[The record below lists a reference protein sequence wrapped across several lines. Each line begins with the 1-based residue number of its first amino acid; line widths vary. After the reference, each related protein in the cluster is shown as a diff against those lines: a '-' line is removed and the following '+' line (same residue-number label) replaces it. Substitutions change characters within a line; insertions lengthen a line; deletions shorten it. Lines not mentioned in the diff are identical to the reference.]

1 VRHSVYCLATDV
13 LDEGAGKVLDNIS
26 ERAGVGSVTVAAK
39 YHAVSDIYPH
49 NPLRKVATLP
59 PGVFYHADLAR
70 YSGAAIKPSASPAA
84 QGRDVLQE
92 VLAAAT
98 PRQMGVAAWAVM
110 FHHDEGGPGMPALQV
125 NCFGDEMAGTLCPSH
140 PGAQRFAELLVDEI
154 SSYPVGTVRL
164 ESLHFHGINHGHHH
178 ERLIEPYGATA
189 LFALGLCFCRWCL
202 GRAEGEGNDARRVAA
217 RALRS
222 LEQVFDGVTGAG
234 GQPLDENS
242 LVEFCGDE
250 APAYLATRRHTV
262 TELAAR
268 LVDVVVGNGAR
279 LSFIDPTIA
288 SIAYASGVLAGE
300 PTVAAWQFGIDLD
313 AVRQAGADVEVTG
326 YLRSPLDLERALS
339 QYRRPQSAP
348 TSEGSLAVVLRPGAP
363 DCQNAEDLRSKL
375 AVAASAGSA
384 EVNFYNYGLYR
395 AGALGLIGSALA

>member
-1 VRHSVYCLATDV
+1 
-13 LDEGAGKVLDNIS
+13 
-26 ERAGVGSVTVAAK
+26 
-39 YHAVSDIYPH
+39 
-49 NPLRKVATLP
+49 
-59 PGVFYHADLAR
+59 
-70 YSGAAIKPSASPAA
+70 
-84 QGRDVLQE
+84 
-92 VLAAAT
+92 
-98 PRQMGVAAWAVM
+98 
-110 FHHDEGGPGMPALQV
+110 
-125 NCFGDEMAGTLCPSH
+125 
-140 PGAQRFAELLVDEI
+140 
-154 SSYPVGTVRL
+154 
-164 ESLHFHGINHGHHH
+164 
-178 ERLIEPYGATA
+178 
-189 LFALGLCFCRWCL
+189 
-202 GRAEGEGNDARRVAA
+202 
-217 RALRS
+217 
-222 LEQVFDGVTGAG
+222 
-234 GQPLDENS
+234 
-242 LVEFCGDE
+242 
-250 APAYLATRRHTV
+250 
-262 TELAAR
+262 
-268 LVDVVVGNGAR
+268 VDVVVGNGAR